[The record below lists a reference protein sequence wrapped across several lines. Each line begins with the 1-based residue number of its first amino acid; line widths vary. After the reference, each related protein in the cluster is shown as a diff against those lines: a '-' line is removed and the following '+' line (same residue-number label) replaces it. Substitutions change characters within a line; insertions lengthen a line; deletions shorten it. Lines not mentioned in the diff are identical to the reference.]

1 MAFITRFTVR
11 TRLISVVLLFIALLG
26 AGGAVGL
33 SVMQGGFNQSRM
45 LMDEHVRP
53 IGLLNQIRALQADSR
68 TQLLLSLQ
76 HQPDG
81 PFVAMHDHPL
91 AKHLETVVQNGQ
103 QIEDLLRQYQQR
115 KIEDPREEKL
125 MQDFQ
130 TVRLKFVG
138 EGVTPVLDLLKAGDF
153 LKANETILK
162 KTNPLFVAS
171 SAASTA
177 LGDHILRAAEEE
189 QAAFETRQHQI
200 MFGYGS
206 AVTLLVILAIT
217 MTWLTLQSIFKPLGQ
232 IVSQFSLIAQGDLR
246 QNVPV
251 TGNDE
256 LSAVQRSLNQV
267 QQEMRK
273 MTGEILAAAQEIAEG
288 ERLLGQEVH
297 VVVENSMAQSD
308 SVMQVSA
315 AMEEVSVSVSEVS
328 RHSDNT
334 AEAAN
339 DSAAVV
345 EQSAATIEQEI
356 EATQAVV
363 DAVQVST
370 SKMGSLQSGI
380 DRVGDVT
387 KVIRDVADQTNLLAL
402 NAAIEAARAGE
413 QGRGFAVVADE
424 VRKLA
429 ERTSSS
435 TTDIAAVV
443 AEIQKAAQEAVGAMD
458 EARRRVA
465 SAQSSA
471 EQSRQSLSR
480 MRSATDKVRC
490 LTEQISTATTEQSAA
505 ADGVA
510 QNMSQ
515 ITSLIADTHGRVER
529 VEAVS
534 RSLEKTAKRLES
546 AVSVFKL

>member
-91 AKHLETVVQNGQ
+91 AKHLETVAQNGQ
-103 QIEDLLRQYQQR
+103 QIDDLLRQYQQR